1 VQELIA
7 GFAKDPNW
15 NGGWHYERGGIRATM
30 TGLRVQ
36 TLKRYGQDEIQ
47 AVKFP
52 DPDQREARIRQMAE
66 AWARQFDPNS
76 MVVLRKAAVRFDAE
90 RDFQKIRAKVL
101 YVLSRTD
108 KVFPPSIAPAVMDKL
123 AKAGV
128 DATYFEID
136 TDFGHAA
143 SGADWP
149 QWAPALRD
157 FLATLT
163 R

>member
-1 VQELIA
+1 MPGEA
-7 GFAKDPNW
+7 G
-15 NGGWHYERGGIRATM
+15 
-30 TGLRVQ
+30 
-36 TLKRYGQDEIQ
+36 
-47 AVKFP
+47 P
-52 DPDQREARIRQMAE
+52 DVTNLP
-66 AWARQFDPNS
+66 F
-76 MVVLRKAAVRFDAE
+76 
-90 RDFQKIRAKVL
+90 
-101 YVLSRTD
+101 D
-108 KVFPPSIAPAVMDKL
+108 KVYPPLIAPAVMDKL

-149 QWAPALRD
+149 KWAPALRD